1 MVNTS
6 LMDMF
11 LEENLEGTC
20 CVVGGGGLLR
30 PFLLLAFAAMTTAA
44 AMRVMV
50 RTAPTRTTNMKDGHP
65 SRVNSSGFELLS
77 TTEKCKKKTFT
88 DFPFHFGVYV
98 SILWNKVND
107 V

>member
-1 MVNTS
+1 M
-6 LMDMF
+6 
-11 LEENLEGTC
+11 LEYVTEFALLNGNLEGTC

-30 PFLLLAFAAMTTAA
+30 PFLLLALAAMTTAA

-77 TTEKCKKKTFT
+77 TTEKCKKNIYRF
-88 DFPFHFGVYV
+88 
-98 SILWNKVND
+98 SILFQSLRINFME
-107 V
+107 